1 MYQPSY
7 SRYKKKLKNEFNILF
22 NFLTKYMYIYF
33 NNNTNILIMYKQ
45 VYLNCSEFFKDIF
58 YVFTILFH
66 SCNII

>member
-33 NNNTNILIMYKQ
+33 NNNTNILFMYFYHHNKYQ
-45 VYLNCSEFFKDIF
+45 EFFKDIF